1 MLWHGIDQ
9 RLRRIQ
15 PAGSEM
21 LAHRTELRARVGLR
35 RKDQPIGG
43 KGRLALPKVE

>member
-1 MLWHGIDQ
+1 MAFDQ

-35 RKDQPIGG
+35 RKYQPIGG
-43 KGRLALPKVE
+43 KGRLALPKIE